1 MKALII
7 VFLVLVLL
15 AIGIALVGVFFLADG
30 VGGPLA
36 KSRVLSIRLDQ
47 PLIDYSPVPRVP
59 LLDLEPPLSLATLF
73 RALERARQDESLHG
87 VALYVQSARFGLAKA
102 QQLRRQL
109 TAVSAADKFVECYL
123 ETAGE
128 GSNGTLA
135 YYLVSACDRIALSP
149 AGHLNL
155 LGLYADSVFMRGTL
169 DKLRIDPQF
178 STAGEYK
185 NAGETFTGTGHSP
198 AAREELE
205 TVLDDLYEQIVAAV
219 AEGRDLDPATVR
231 SLIDEAPIDADRALE
246 AGLVD
251 SLSFPDEFDS
261 RLEEL
266 VGDEP
271 TLVGPRAYAGRGP
284 RRGRRLAVV
293 FAQGTIVRG
302 KGGVDPWS
310 RQIFLGADEVRRVMR
325 RLADDSD
332 IAAVVLRVDS
342 PGGSAL
348 ASDLMLR
355 EIERLQEVKPVVVSM
370 SDLAASGGY
379 YIAAKAE
386 SIVAEPAT
394 LTGSIGVV
402 AGKLVTRRFEEEL
415 LGLTHDPIRR
425 GVNAGMFTSTEA
437 FTPAQ
442 QEQFQALIERTYAR
456 FIGHVADG
464 REMGPGRGRGGR
476 RWPYL
481 DRRKSLRALG
491 LVDEIGG
498 LERAL
503 ELARAAADLDA
514 GEGGYE
520 YFPKPKGL
528 TEFLLGN
535 QQLKLPLRL
544 ADLEQPADP
553 RGTPSARAAGRSA
566 AAESTVLAN
575 RGVPASRRHPP
586 APNVRLRAGS
596 EAVPTAPLRTALA
609 LQNPRAIYCRSSAE
623 TGPLS
628 KQRNQHFF
636 HNLWKT
642 VQGSCCPNDHHE
654 ALVSAAETA
663 RQRAGSGRV
672 CALVPAAQ
680 GAL

>member
-1 MKALII
+1 MKALIVI
-7 VFLVLVLL
+7 FVVLVLL
-15 AIGIALVGVFFLADG
+15 AVGIALLGVLFLADAG
-30 VGGPLA
+30 PGPLA
-36 KSRVLSIRLDQ
+36 KSRVLSIRFDR
-47 PLIDYSPVPRVP
+47 PLLDYSPVPHVP
-59 LLDLEPPLSLATLF
+59 LLDLEPPLSLATLY
-73 RALERARQDESLHG
+73 RALDRARDDDSVGG
-87 VALYVQSARFGLAKA
+87 VAVYVQSARFGLAKA

-109 TAVSAADKFVECYL
+109 ERISAADKFVECYL

-128 GSNGTLA
+128 GTNGTLA
-135 YYLVSACDRIALSP
+135 YYLVSACDHISLSP
-149 AGHLNL
+149 AGHVNL
-155 LGLYADSVFMRGTL
+155 IGLYADSIFMRGTL

-205 TVLDDLYEQIVAAV
+205 SLLDDLFDQIVNAV
-219 AEGRDLDPATVR
+219 AEGRELEPNAVR
-231 SLIDEAPIDADRALE
+231 DLIDRAPIDAEQALE

-261 RLEEL
+261 RLEAL
-266 VGDEP
+266 SGGKP
-271 TLVGPRAYAGRGP
+271 TKIGPREYAGRGP

-310 RQIFLGADEVRRVMR
+310 QQIYLGADEVRRVMR
-325 RLADDSD
+325 RLADDSS

-355 EIERLQEVKPVVVSM
+355 EVERLRERKPVVVSM

-379 YIAAKAE
+379 YIAAKAN

-425 GVNAGMFTSTEA
+425 GANAGMFTSTER

-442 QEQFQALIERTYAR
+442 EELFQGLVERTYDR
-456 FIGHVADG
+456 FIGHVAA
-464 REMGPGRGRGGR
+464 GRGMEASEVKRVAEGR
-476 RWPYL
+476 IW
-481 DRRKSLRALG
+481 SGETAVTLG

-498 LERAL
+498 IDRAL
-503 ELARAAADLDA
+503 ALARSAAGLEE
-514 GEGGYE
+514 GELGYE

-528 TEFLLGN
+528 AEFLLGT
-535 QQLKLPLRL
+535 QQLRLPLQL
-544 ADLEQPADP
+544 ADLERLLTPDTP
-553 RGTPSARAAGRSA
+553 RLLELPTEMQR
-566 AAESTVLAN
+566 LN
-575 RGVPASRRHPP
+575 RP
-586 APNVRLRAGS
+586 
-596 EAVPTAPLRTALA
+596 
-609 LQNPRAIYCRSSAE
+609 
-623 TGPLS
+623 
-628 KQRNQHFF
+628 F
-636 HNLWKT
+636 
-642 VQGSCCPNDHHE
+642 
-654 ALVSAAETA
+654 
-663 RQRAGSGRV
+663 
-672 CALVPAAQ
+672 
-680 GAL
+680 

>member
-7 VFLVLVLL
+7 IFLVLVLL
-15 AIGIALVGVFFLADG
+15 AIGVAVVGVLLLDRG
-30 VGGPLA
+30 GGPLA
-36 KSRVLSIRLDQ
+36 GPRVLSIRLDQ
-47 PLIDYSPVPRVP
+47 PVIDYSPAPHVPF
-59 LLDLEPPLSLATLF
+59 LQLEPSLSVATLY
-73 RALERARQDESLHG
+73 RALDRARDDDSIRG

-102 QQLRRQL
+102 QLLRRQL
-109 TAVSAADKFVECYL
+109 AAISAADKFVECYL

-128 GSNGTLA
+128 GANGTLA

-155 LGLYADSVFMRGTL
+155 IGLYADSLFLRGTL

-178 STAGEYK
+178 TTAGEYK
-185 NAGETFTGTGHSP
+185 NAGETFTGVAHSP

-205 TVLDDLYEQIVAAV
+205 TVLDDLFGQIVGGIAA
-219 AEGRDLDPATVR
+219 GRSLDPDDVR
-231 SLIDEAPIDADRALE
+231 RLVDEAPLDAEQALA

-251 SLSFPDEFDS
+251 ALEFPDEFDS

-266 VGDEP
+266 VGKKPDH
-271 TLVGPRAYAGRGP
+271 VGPRDYAGRGP
-284 RRGRRLAVV
+284 RHGRRLAVF

-310 RQIFLGADEVRRVMR
+310 QQIYLGADELQRVMR
-325 RLADDSD
+325 RLADDSA

-370 SDLAASGGY
+370 SDVAASGGY

-415 LGLTHDPIRR
+415 LGMTHDPLRR
-425 GVNAGMFTSTEA
+425 GANAGIFTSTEG
-437 FTPAQ
+437 FTEPQ
-442 QEQFQALIERTYAR
+442 QDHFQKLIERTYDR

-464 REMGPGRGRGGR
+464 REMTAGEVEEVAGGR
-476 RWPYL
+476 IWTGE
-481 DRRKSLRALG
+481 RAAGLG

-498 LERAL
+498 LDRAL
-503 ELARAAADLDA
+503 ELARAAAGLDP

-528 TEFLLGN
+528 AEFLLGS
-535 QQLKLPLRL
+535 QQLRLPPQLIELERLLRPEAPGL
-544 ADLEQPADP
+544 LELPEDL
-553 RGTPSARAAGRSA
+553 RR
-566 AAESTVLAN
+566 LN
-575 RGVPASRRHPP
+575 RP
-586 APNVRLRAGS
+586 
-596 EAVPTAPLRTALA
+596 
-609 LQNPRAIYCRSSAE
+609 
-623 TGPLS
+623 
-628 KQRNQHFF
+628 F
-636 HNLWKT
+636 
-642 VQGSCCPNDHHE
+642 
-654 ALVSAAETA
+654 
-663 RQRAGSGRV
+663 
-672 CALVPAAQ
+672 
-680 GAL
+680 